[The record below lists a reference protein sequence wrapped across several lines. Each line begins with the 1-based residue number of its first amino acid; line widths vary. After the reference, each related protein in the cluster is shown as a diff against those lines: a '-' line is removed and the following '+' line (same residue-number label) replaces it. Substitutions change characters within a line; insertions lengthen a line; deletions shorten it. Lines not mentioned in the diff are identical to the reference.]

1 MSRQLK
7 SLLIVIPICFVLAGL
22 TVFLYLIDPAFEA
35 TWYVI
40 SSMALVTVWA
50 FFIAPALPFT
60 IVWVKKFFG
69 NMNFEQSFRLGY
81 LLGCGWGV
89 LALLFFLIASP
100 VSGTLWLVQT
110 AKAVRSSA
118 KENRERAKNPNE
130 SDDVFD
136 L

>member
-1 MSRQLK
+1 MK
-7 SLLIVIPICFVLAGL
+7 GFVANAQSVELGQNLFQRHARG
-22 TVFLYLIDPAFEA
+22 IA
-35 TWYVI
+35 
-40 SSMALVTVWA
+40 ALVTVWA

-81 LLGCGWGV
+81 LFGCGWGV

-100 VSGTLWLVQT
+100 VSGTLWLIQT

>member
-60 IVWVKKFFG
+60 IAWVKKFFG

-81 LLGCGWGV
+81 LFGCGWGV

-100 VSGTLWLVQT
+100 VSGTLWLIQT

>member
-100 VSGTLWLVQT
+100 VSGTLWLIQT

-130 SDDVFD
+130 SDNVFD